1 LETNKNTLEQLHLL
15 SEDVNDVLENPPHW
29 LIRWGSTV
37 IGLLI
42 ILFFVLAAIVKYP
55 EFIPGTI
62 IISSQN
68 PPEKIEAIVNSRIEK
83 IFVEDHDNVKEGQ
96 PILLLQS
103 NADYEDVLRLKQL
116 VDSINSGNILHFP
129 IQQAAAFR
137 LGEIQEDYNAF
148 AKALQD
154 EILFAQLKPYD
165 AEGLTATRNIS
176 DYENR
181 IGNMKQQY
189 AIEDTKLQLTEK
201 NYKRS
206 ELLER
211 QGVISALELETEKLK
226 LLEQRKNFKNVQLSL
241 SQLEESVLNFKKVQT
256 GVEINKS
263 KDQSNY
269 AAGSLLMLVKLKK
282 SIIQWERNFL
292 ICASID
298 GKLSYLQFLGVNQ
311 FVKAETPLLS
321 IFPIDRKVIV
331 GQMHIAAQ
339 NQGKIKLQ
347 QKVFIKLDNYKYQEF
362 GIVTGAVRSL
372 SLTPDKEGKY
382 YVEIALPKGLET
394 SYHKKIDFN
403 QELTGNAEI
412 VTEKLTLAE
421 RILAQLRSI
430 LNYQNFE

>member
-1 LETNKNTLEQLHLL
+1 METNRNILEQIHLR
-15 SEDVNDVLENPPHW
+15 SEEVNDVLENPPHW

-62 IISSQN
+62 VISSQN
-68 PPEKIEAIVNSRIEK
+68 PPEKIEAVLNSKIEK
-83 IFVEDHDNVKEGQ
+83 IFVEDHSDVKIGQ

-103 NADYEDVLRLKQL
+103 NANYEDVSLLKQL
-116 VDSINSGNILHFP
+116 VDSLTSDNILQFP
-129 IQQAAAFR
+129 IQRASAFR

-154 EILFAQLKPYD
+154 ELLFAQLKPYD
-165 AEGLTATRNIS
+165 AEGLAAGRNIS

-181 IGNMKQQY
+181 IINMRQQY
-189 AIEDTKLQLTEK
+189 AIEEAKLQLTEK

-211 QGVISALELETEKLK
+211 QGVIAALELENEKLK
-226 LLEQRKNFKNVQLSL
+226 LLEQRKNFKNIQLSL

-256 GVEINKS
+256 GVQINKS

-269 AAGSLLMLVKLKK
+269 SAGSLLMLVKLKK
-282 SIIQWERNFL
+282 SIIQWEHNYL
-292 ICASID
+292 IRASID

-311 FVKAETPLLS
+311 FVKAGTTLLS
-321 IFPIDRKVIV
+321 IFPTNRKVIV

-339 NQGKIKLQ
+339 NQGKIKPK
-347 QKVFIKLDNYKYQEF
+347 QKVLIKLDNYKYQEF
-362 GIVTGAVRSL
+362 GIITGVIHSL
-372 SLTPDKEGKY
+372 SLTPDKDGKY
-382 YVEIALPKGLET
+382 YVEVALPKGLET

-403 QELTGNAEI
+403 QELTGNADI

-430 LNYQNFE
+430 LKYQNYE